1 MEIRFFAPQAPV
13 YGWKRR
19 VGLCLD
25 KGQGPVIR
33 WRDDFLIIAPSSG
46 APSGLVAG
54 EPRVR
59 VHVNPWSVG
68 MLGPMTRSRAHTPPP
83 IYASANKTARDKNA
97 YSHFALI
104 IMGDYYGIMPRW

>member
-1 MEIRFFAPQAPV
+1 MISANFDVLTAAHLSFFFLPPSFFLFFLVDFSCETQRLHAREYFRRLADPMEIRFFAPQAPV

-25 KGQGPVIR
+25 KRQGPVIR

-59 VHVNPWSVG
+59 VHVNP
-68 MLGPMTRSRAHTPPP
+68 
-83 IYASANKTARDKNA
+83 
-97 YSHFALI
+97 
-104 IMGDYYGIMPRW
+104 

>member
-46 APSGLVAG
+46 APSGLVAS

-59 VHVNPWSVG
+59 VHVNP
-68 MLGPMTRSRAHTPPP
+68 
-83 IYASANKTARDKNA
+83 
-97 YSHFALI
+97 
-104 IMGDYYGIMPRW
+104 